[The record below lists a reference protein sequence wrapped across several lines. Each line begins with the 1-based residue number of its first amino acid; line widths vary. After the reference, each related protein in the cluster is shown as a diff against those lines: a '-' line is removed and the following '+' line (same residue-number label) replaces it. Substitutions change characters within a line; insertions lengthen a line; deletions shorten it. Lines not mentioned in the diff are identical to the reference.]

1 MTTPVVE
8 LQDVSKTFSTRH
20 GTAKALQD
28 LSLVIG
34 ESETL
39 GLIGE
44 SGSGKSTLGRVALGL
59 ERPDSGRVRFNGED
73 IYSAARKNAWRRHV
87 SVVLQEPEQALDPR
101 MTVGASI
108 AEPLRVHE
116 PGWSRAQREERVVEA
131 LAQAHLASNLKDRY
145 PRELSGGEQQR
156 SSIARAIITR
166 PKFIV
171 LDEPTA
177 SLDLSVRARILST
190 LDELQQSL
198 GISYLLI
205 SHDMETIRRLAHR
218 TVVLYGGCAVETGPT
233 QSVAEQPQHPYTR
246 ALLAAVLPIDTD
258 AAKDNYRLRP
268 ALMSVSRDRRDGCV
282 LRGRCP
288 EEIPACSG
296 ADVVLHSR
304 LDHEVACIRVQD
316 DGESSTRSGDGPD
329 VDGLQEASIEP

>member
-1 MTTPVVE
+1 MTSPVVE
-8 LQDVSKTFSTRH
+8 LRDVSKEFSTRH
-20 GTAKALQD
+20 GTARALQD
-28 LSLVIG
+28 LSLAIG
-34 ESETL
+34 AGETL

-59 ERPDSGRVRFNGED
+59 ERPDAGQVHFDGAD
-73 IYSAARKNAWRRHV
+73 IYARGSSGAWRRQV

-101 MTVGASI
+101 MTVGSSI

-116 PGWSRAQREERVVEA
+116 PGLGKAEREERIVAA
-131 LAQAHLASNLKDRY
+131 LRHAHLSPDLKDRY

-156 SSIARAIITR
+156 SSIARAIITQ
-166 PKFIV
+166 PEFVV

-177 SLDLSVRARILST
+177 SLDLSVRGRILAT

-218 TVVLYGGCAVETGPT
+218 TVVLYGGCAVEAGPT
-233 QSVAEQPQHPYTR
+233 ASVAEQPQHPYTR
-246 ALLAAVLPIDTD
+246 ALLAAVLPVQVGAPTND
-258 AAKDNYRLRP
+258 YRLRP
-268 ALMSVSRDRRDGCV
+268 AQMSVSKDRRDGCV

-288 EEIPACSG
+288 EERPDCSNG
-296 ADVVLHSR
+296 DVVLHPHR
-304 LDHEVACIRVQD
+304 DHLVACVRVPA
-316 DGESSTRSGDGPD
+316 DGGPP
-329 VDGLQEASIEP
+329 ASAPA